1 MSIVMKPSA
10 GKDEIDAVI
19 EKIKSAGLKPDVSS
33 GEYQTVIGIVGDE
46 KKVDFDQVRSMA
58 GVFDA
63 IRIQVP
69 YRLISRSYIP
79 EDVVVK
85 VGRISIGRDNPP
97 AYIAGPC
104 SIESYEQLFRIGRAV
119 RDAGAQILRGGAFK
133 PRTSVHSFQG
143 LGEVGLEHLESVG
156 RDLDMPTVTEIRSEV
171 DIELIAKHT
180 DVLQIG
186 ARNMFN
192 QDLIEAA
199 AKTGKPIFFKRG
211 FSAQIDEYLSFAE
224 RIVAS
229 GNRNVLLCE
238 RGIMPL
244 GGSFK
249 SQTRFTLDLNAVPV
263 LRKETPFPVIADP
276 SHGTGRRDLV
286 LPMSRAA
293 IASGAH
299 GLMIEVHDRP
309 QEALS
314 DGAQAVLPQDL
325 KKIIKVS
332 DLVFK
337 TIRDS
342 DSPFSS
348 DVKNGNGQA

>member
-1 MSIVMKPSA
+1 MKPTA
-10 GKDEIDAVI
+10 TKDEIDAVI
-19 EKIKSAGLKPDVSS
+19 QKIKSAGLRADVSS

-46 KKVDFDQVRSMA
+46 KKVDFDQVKSMS

-69 YRLISRSYIP
+69 YRLISRSYIRD
-79 EDVVVK
+79 DVTVRIR
-85 VGRISIGRDNPP
+85 GISIGKDNPP
-97 AYIAGPC
+97 VYISGPC
-104 SIESYEQLFRIGRAV
+104 SIESYEQLYRIGRAV
-119 RDAGAQILRGGAFK
+119 RDAGAHILRGGAFK
-133 PRTSVHSFQG
+133 PRTSIHSFQG
-143 LGEVGLEHLESVG
+143 LGVEGLEHLENAG
-156 RDLDMPTVTEIRSEV
+156 KDLGMPTITEIRSEIDV
-171 DIELIAKHT
+171 DLVAKHT

-199 AKTGKPIFFKRG
+199 AKTGKPIFFKRS
-211 FSAQIDEYLSFAE
+211 FAAQIDEYLSFAE

-229 GNRNVLLCE
+229 GNHNVLLCE

-263 LRKETPFPVIADP
+263 LRKETPFPVFADP

-314 DGAQAVLPQDL
+314 DGAQAVLPSEL
-325 KKIIKVS
+325 EKIIKIS
-332 DLVFK
+332 DLVYK
-337 TIRDS
+337 TIQGS
-342 DSPFSS
+342 GSPFSS
-348 DVKNGNGQA
+348 DVKNGTGHA

>member
-1 MSIVMKPSA
+1 MKPTA
-10 GKDEIDAVI
+10 TKEEINEVI
-19 EKIKSAGLKPDVSS
+19 HKIKAAGLKADVSS

-46 KKVDFDQVRSMA
+46 KRVDFDQIKSMG

-63 IRIQVP
+63 IRIQAP
-69 YRLISRSYIP
+69 YRLMSRSYIP
-79 EDVVVK
+79 KDVVVQ
-85 VGRISIGRDNPP
+85 VRDIPIGGDNPP
-97 AYIAGPC
+97 VYFAGPC
-104 SIESYEQLFRIGRAV
+104 SIESYEQLYRIAKQV
-119 RDAGAQILRGGAFK
+119 KEAGAHILRGGAFK

-143 LGEVGLEHLESVG
+143 LGVEGLKHLQSVG
-156 RDLDMPTVTEIRSEV
+156 KDLGMPTITEIRSEV
-171 DIELIAKHT
+171 DVDIVAKHS

-192 QDLIEAA
+192 QDLIEAC

-224 RIVAS
+224 RIVA
-229 GNRNVLLCE
+229 NRNRNIILCE
-238 RGIMPL
+238 RGLLPL
-244 GGSFK
+244 GGAFK
-249 SQTRFTLDLNAVPV
+249 SQTRFTLDLNAIPV
-263 LRKETPFPVIADP
+263 IRKETPFPVIADP

-286 LPMSRAA
+286 LPMARAS

-314 DGAQAVLPQDL
+314 DGAQAVLPEEL
-325 KKIIKVS
+325 EKIIKVS
-332 DLVFK
+332 DIVYK
-337 TIRDS
+337 AISES

-348 DVKNGNGQA
+348 DVKNGTPARA